1 MVGWFLLGHGLLN
14 PPAPNLVVSMNSFK
28 TKMET
33 PPVTRKWFG
42 CLSRRPR
49 WGLARRGWL
58 VLVLGFIF
66 GALLIIF
73 NVQPFLAPTQRVET
87 KILVVEGWIPSYA
100 LGVAA
105 AEFRAGHYEKI
116 YTTGGPIAGA
126 SVTNI
131 FNTVANVAGDG
142 LRAVGIPADAVQV
155 VPAQA
160 VGRDRTYT
168 SALAL
173 RDWLR
178 ERQLKVTAIN
188 VVSSDVHARRTW
200 LLFQRAFGR
209 EVAVGIIA
217 VADPDYEPSRWWRYS
232 EGVREI
238 LGESI
243 AYLYAKFLF
252 SPEKTS
258 PQVP

>member
-1 MVGWFLLGHGLLN
+1 MNLQNNDLEN
-14 PPAPNLVVSMNSFK
+14 QPAG
-28 TKMET
+28 
-33 PPVTRKWFG
+33 RKFFG
-42 CLSRRPR
+42 CVSLRPR

-58 VLVLGFIF
+58 VLGASFIF
-66 GALLIIF
+66 GALFLIF

-100 LGVAA
+100 LGASA
-105 AEFRAGHYEKI
+105 AEFRAGHYERVF
-116 YTTGGPIAGA
+116 TTGGPIAGSDGA
-126 SVTNI
+126 TNI
-131 FNTVANVAGDG
+131 FNTVANVGGDA
-142 LRAVGIPADAVQV
+142 LRAAGLPPDSVQV
-155 VPAQA
+155 VPAHA

-188 VVSSDVHARRTW
+188 VVSADVHSRRTW
-200 LLFQRAFGR
+200 LLFQRAFGSG
-209 EVAVGIIA
+209 VTVGIIA
-217 VADPDYEPSRWWRYS
+217 IPDPDYEPKRWWRYS

-243 AYLYAKFLF
+243 AYGYAKFIF
-252 SPEKTS
+252 KPEKS
-258 PQVP
+258 GEQVP